1 MFAVIKTGGKQYKV
15 AVGSKIKVEKL
26 DAKENDKFVFSEV
39 LMKGEDENVEIGA
52 PFVEGASVEAKIIAH
67 GKGDKIHIW
76 KYKAK
81 KRYQRRVG
89 HRQPFTEVEITGIK

>member
-26 DAKENDKFVFSEV
+26 EVKENEKFVFSEV

-52 PFVEGASVEAKIIAH
+52 PFVEGASVEAKVLSH
-67 GKGDKIHIW
+67 GKADKIHIW

-89 HRQPFTEVEITGIK
+89 HRQMFTEVEITGIK

>member
-26 DAKENDKFVFSEV
+26 EAKENEKFVFSEV

-52 PFVEGASVEAKIIAH
+52 PFVEGASVEVKILSH
-67 GKGDKIHIW
+67 GKAEKIHIW

-89 HRQPFTEVEITGIK
+89 HRQMFTEVEITGIK

>member
-15 AVGSKIKVEKL
+15 AVGSKLKVEKL
-26 DAKENDKFVFSEV
+26 DAKENDNFVFSEV

-52 PFVEGASVEAKIIAH
+52 PFLEGVSVEAKIVAH
-67 GKGDKIHIW
+67 GKGDKIKIW

-89 HRQPFTEVEITGIK
+89 HRQPFTEVEITNIK

>member
-52 PFVEGASVEAKIIAH
+52 PFVEGASVEAKVIAH

-89 HRQPFTEVEITGIK
+89 HRQMFTEVEITGIK